1 MEPTYIDNSTGLEWL
16 YCEDGGKLPWD
27 RVLSYPGAELEDDS
41 WRVPTFL
48 EVSSLFN
55 FSKRVELK
63 ENLPPII
70 FWLDHEFDSNKAWTV
85 SFEEIR
91 FFRSTKSNPRD
102 LFFVRDIV

>member
-1 MEPTYIDNSTGLEWL
+1 MGVNFLGIEF
-16 YCEDGGKLPWD
+16 
-27 RVLSYPGAELEDDS
+27 LSYPGAELEDDS

-70 FWLDHEFDSNKAWTV
+70 FWLDHDLIQIKLGLCLLRKLDFSDQLNLIL
-85 SFEEIR
+85 EIY
-91 FFRSTKSNPRD
+91 F
-102 LFFVRDIV
+102 LLGI